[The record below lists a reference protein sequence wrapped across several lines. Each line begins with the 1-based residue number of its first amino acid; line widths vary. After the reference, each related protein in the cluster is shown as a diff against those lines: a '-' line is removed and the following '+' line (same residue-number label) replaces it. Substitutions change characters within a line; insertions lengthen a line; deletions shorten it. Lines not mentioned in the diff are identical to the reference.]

1 MDINSNLLSRSND
14 MVDELIIELTR
25 LINHVITL
33 PLELISKVSEYLLA
47 ANNTIYITQLASLQ
61 GLDPVS

>member
-1 MDINSNLLSRSND
+1 

-33 PLELISKVSEYLLA
+33 PLELISKISEYLLA